1 MDRKSVSIVVAAS
14 VLNRGIGI
22 NGQLP
27 WAISEDL
34 KFFSKLTRSG
44 SGSNK
49 KNALIMGRKTW
60 DSMGRR
66 PLKERKTAVI
76 SSSLSLDGDDYPD
89 VAVFR
94 SLEESFDSLMKDN
107 TVESI
112 FVCGGESIYRKTLES
127 DLVDQI
133 YLTRV
138 ARDDVEFDT
147 YFPEMPR
154 RFLPVYM
161 SQTFRSMDGIS
172 YDFVIFE
179 RQEDETSSAY
189 GGDPIRGQAR
199 FIDGT
204 VDLLGEIFGVRRMGN
219 RHRFPREELYSTP
232 SIRLGRE
239 HSEFQYLD
247 LVSRVLENGA
257 CRENRTGIN
266 TYSIFGQMM
275 RFDLRESFPLLTTK
289 KVAIRS
295 IFEELMWFIK
305 GDTNGNHLIEKKVY
319 IWSGNGSKEYL
330 ERIGLGHREENDL
343 GPIYGFQWRHFNG
356 EYKTMHDDYT
366 GVGVDQLAKLIE
378 ALRSNPKDRRHI
390 LTAWNPSVL
399 SQMALPPC
407 HVLSQFYVSNDGC
420 LSCNLYQRSC
430 DLGLGSPFNIASYS
444 MLTLMLAQ
452 VCDYKPGEL
461 VIFIGDAHVYEN
473 HLTQLKEQ
481 LSRLPRPFPQFRFKR
496 LVKNIEDFRWED
508 VELTG
513 YCPHPP
519 IKMEMAV

>member
-1 MDRKSVSIVVAAS
+1 MSRKNVSIVVAAS
-14 VLNRGIGI
+14 VLSRGIGKD
-22 NGQLP
+22 GQLP
-27 WAISEDL
+27 WDIPEDL
-34 KFFSKLTRSG
+34 KFFSKLTRSCG
-44 SGSNK
+44 SCTR

-60 DSMGRR
+60 DSIGRR
-66 PLKERKTAVI
+66 PLKDRKIAVI
-76 SSSLSLDGDDYPD
+76 SSGLSLDAGGSPD

-94 SLEESFDSLMKDN
+94 SLEESLGHLMSDD

-112 FVCGGESIYRKTLES
+112 FVCGGESIYKKALES
-127 DLVDQI
+127 DIVGQI

-138 ARDDVEFDT
+138 ALDEVKFDA
-147 YFPEMPR
+147 YFPEVPGT
-154 RFLPVYM
+154 FLPIYM
-161 SQTFRSMDGIS
+161 SQTFCTRDIS

-179 RQEDETSSAY
+179 RQGDGASSAH
-189 GGDPIRGQAR
+189 GDPARGQAGR
-199 FIDGT
+199 IDGT
-204 VDLLGEIFGVRRMGN
+204 VGLLGEIFGVRRMGN

-232 SIRLGRE
+232 SIRFGRE
-239 HSEFQYLD
+239 HPEFQYLD

-266 TYSIFGQMM
+266 TYSVFGQMM

-356 EYKTMHDDYT
+356 DYKTMHDDYT
-366 GVGVDQLAKLIE
+366 GIGVDQLAKLVE
-378 ALRSNPKDRRHI
+378 ALKNDPNNRRHI
-390 LTAWNPSVL
+390 LTAWNPSAL

-407 HVLSQFYVSNDGC
+407 HVLSQFYVSNDNC
-420 LSCNLYQRSC
+420 LSCNMYQRSC
-430 DLGLGSPFNIASYS
+430 DLGLGSPFNIASYAI
-444 MLTLMLAQ
+444 LTLMLAQ
-452 VCDYKPGEL
+452 VCGYKPGEL

-473 HLTQLKEQ
+473 HITQLKEQ
-481 LSRLPRPFPQFRFKR
+481 LTRLPRPFPQLKFRR
-496 LVKNIEDFRWED
+496 QVGNIEDFRWED
-508 VELTG
+508 VELIG
-513 YCPHPP
+513 YYPHPP